1 MDDERPTVSTASP
14 AGEPTRRYDL
24 PRLGLLVGLLVV
36 SLPFLMMSVMMMG
49 MGWMGPPMQ
58 AQMGGPFPGFFPLV
72 GFVGFLVV
80 VGVLYGTFRLSGAA
94 RARV

>member
-1 MDDERPTVSTASP
+1 MDDERPAVSTASP
-14 AGEPTRRYDL
+14 AGEPPRRYDL

-49 MGWMGPPMQ
+49 MGLMGPPMR
-58 AQMGGPFPGFFPLV
+58 APMGGPFPGFFPLV

-80 VGVLYGTFRLSGAA
+80 VGVLYGTVRLSGAT